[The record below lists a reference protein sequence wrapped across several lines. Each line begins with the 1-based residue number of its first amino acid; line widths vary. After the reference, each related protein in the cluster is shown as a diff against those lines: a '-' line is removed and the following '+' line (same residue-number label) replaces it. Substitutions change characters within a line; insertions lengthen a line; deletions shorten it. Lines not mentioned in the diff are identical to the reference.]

1 MDNKKITVDFS
12 VESIFVV
19 VSSLLFIWLLF
30 YVKDI
35 IVLFLVSFILA
46 TALEPAVYFLEKRKI
61 PRWIAAAL
69 VYLLVIGIIF
79 GLVRLVLPP
88 ITQQIQNLIE
98 ARHEIAEKFADLF
111 SRAPEQVKNFIQE
124 YSSKLPEKM
133 GEIFSS
139 SILSNVLGV
148 FSGLLGIATVMVVS
162 FYLLLEKNLFER
174 TILRMWPKKSREKA
188 VKTFQQMSYKISL
201 WSRGQLILSASIGL
215 LAFIGLTIL
224 KVDYALTLALLAA
237 FGELLPIIG
246 FWIALIPTLLIAF
259 SISPITGLSV
269 LILYFAIQQFE
280 AQILVPQVM
289 KRAVGLSPVV
299 IIISLLLG
307 AKLLGI
313 LGVLIAIPVVSAG
326 SVVLDSLFPK
336 DSSRRLKN

>member
-1 MDNKKITVDFS
+1 MDNKKITINFS
-12 VESIFVV
+12 LESVFVV
-19 VSSLLFIWLLF
+19 VASLLLIWFLF

-35 IVLFLVSFILA
+35 VVLLVVSFILA

-61 PRWIAAAL
+61 PRWIAAIL
-69 VYLLVIGIIF
+69 VYILLIF
-79 GLVRLVLPP
+79 IVGGLVRLVLPP
-88 ITQQIQNLIE
+88 TTQQIQNLFD
-98 ARHEIAEKFADLF
+98 ARHEIGARIGDLF
-111 SRAPEQVKNFIQE
+111 SRAPEQIKDFAQN
-124 YSSKLPEKM
+124 YSSKLPEKI
-133 GEIFSS
+133 GEFFSS
-139 SILSNVLGV
+139 SILANVLGV
-148 FSGLLGIATVMVVS
+148 FSGLLGIATVIVVS

-174 TILRMWPKKSREKA
+174 TILRFWPKKSREKA
-188 VKTFQQMSYKISL
+188 VKTFQQMSFKISL

-215 LAFIGLTIL
+215 LAFIGLTVL
-224 KVDYALTLALLAA
+224 RVDYALTLALLAA

-259 SISPITGLSV
+259 AISPITGLSV

-299 IIISLLLG
+299 IIISLLVG

-313 LGVLIAIPVVSAG
+313 LGVLIAIPIVSAG
-326 SVVLDSLFPK
+326 SVILDNLFPK
-336 DSSRRLKN
+336 NS